1 MTHPD
6 ETRAGGALRQCVGRM
21 ETSIEAL
28 ESIGDANA
36 CGVAR
41 DLLEAALDLHAIALA
56 KVLTICQETENGDL
70 LIRNLLADAYVGA
83 VVLLHGLHPQDAEAR
98 LRSKLAEMR
107 PHWGVRGFRVELSH
121 VDRTA
126 ARVQVI
132 ASDDAERGTNKALAL
147 EIEQVLTEAAPD
159 LDRIVVE
166 VSDKSVQTLAFVPSN
181 SSKVTAN
188 DRDRQTA

>member
-1 MTHPD
+1 MTHVD
-6 ETRAGGALRQCVGRM
+6 ETRAGALRQCVGRM

-28 ESIGDANA
+28 ESIADSNA
-36 CGVAR
+36 RGLAR
-41 DLLEAALDLHAIALA
+41 NLLESALDLHAIALA
-56 KVLTICQETENGDL
+56 KVLTICQEAENGEL
-70 LIRNLLADAYVGA
+70 LIRNLLADPYVGA

-107 PHWGVRGFRVELSH
+107 PHWGVRGFRVELAH
-121 VDRTA
+121 IDQTA
-126 ARVQVI
+126 ARVRVTGS
-132 ASDDAERGTNKALAL
+132 ATAGHDANKTLAL

-181 SSKVTAN
+181 SSKVHAN
-188 DRDRQTA
+188 DCDSQTA

>member
-1 MTHPD
+1 
-6 ETRAGGALRQCVGRM
+6 M

-28 ESIGDANA
+28 ESIADPNA
-36 CGVAR
+36 RGLAR
-41 DLLEAALDLHAIALA
+41 DLLESALDLHAIALA

-70 LIRNLLADAYVGA
+70 LIRDLLADAYVGA

-107 PHWGVRGFRVELSH
+107 PHWGVRGFRVELTH

-126 ARVQVI
+126 ARVRV
-132 ASDDAERGTNKALAL
+132 AVSDDADRGTNKALAL

-159 LDRIVVE
+159 LDGIVVE

-188 DRDRQTA
+188 DCDSQTA